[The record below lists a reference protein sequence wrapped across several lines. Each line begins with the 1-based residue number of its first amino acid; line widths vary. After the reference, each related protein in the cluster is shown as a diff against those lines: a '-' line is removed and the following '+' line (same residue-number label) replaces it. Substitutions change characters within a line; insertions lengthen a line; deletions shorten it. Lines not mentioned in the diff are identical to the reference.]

1 MVSLIYS
8 CEYLGVYAL
17 NIQLSL
23 QLGDL
28 FPVHLGTGAPF
39 CGHQGLGQPVPHLL
53 GLLNCLLTQGT

>member
-1 MVSLIYS
+1 MVSLIDT
-8 CEYLGVYAL
+8 CEYLGVHAP
-17 NIQLSL
+17 NSQLSL

-39 CGHQGLGQPVPHLL
+39 CDHQGLGQPVPYLL